1 MLRFIAGLGS
11 GVEAP
16 VGAALIAETWR
27 NRFRA
32 RAGGIMMSGYAF
44 GFFAAAAAY
53 ALLGDHGWRF
63 MLALAGLPALLVW
76 FIRRYVPEPPEISA
90 HLEAR
95 RERKRLGTMV
105 AHDRFAL
112 RRLIEAPLRRPM
124 LVCTAL
130 ATGALIAFWSVTT
143 WYPQIIRQITAAE
156 QLPSGIADHRVAM
169 AAMLFNAGGI
179 VGYASWGFV
188 ADAIGR
194 RKAFLLSFA
203 VSAVTV
209 AWTFPFD
216 RSYTEYLIALP
227 FLGFGLFG
235 ALSGTFIYAPEL
247 FPPSVRATA
256 LAVCNSVGRYVTA
269 LGPLTAGA
277 IATSWFDGN
286 LGLATASVTALG
298 LIAVVGLAFAR
309 ETRGEPMPADP
320 HDPTH
325 REERSHDRL
334 HRSIRHR
341 RRRLDRRPHRG
352 PAAAGPGVHGG
363 RLRAHRDR
371 TGRPGQRHRPAARHR
386 PLVHRAQH
394 PGPGRPEHVD
404 LLRAVPRPHRRPGVP
419 GEVHV
424 DLHLVGHV
432 LPGPAGRLR
441 VPSTTTTA
449 NTPAASINPTI
460 TRRCA
465 SSAAGRSP
473 PTWWCSPTV

>member
-1 MLRFIAGLGS
+1 MSIQRSTSARNSAHKSGFRAEITRTQWLVLAGTTLGWGLDGFAGSLYILVLGPAMGELLPNSGVQVSSATIGYYGGATVALFLIGWATGGILFGVLADRFGRTRVLSVGILTYAIFSALAAFADTWWQLGILRFIAGLGS

-53 ALLGDHGWRF
+53 ALLGEHGWRF

-95 RERKRLGTMV
+95 RERKRLGAM
-105 AHDRFAL
+105 ADHDRFAL

-124 LVCTAL
+124 LICTAL

-143 WYPQIIRQITAAE
+143 WYPQIIRQITAADE
-156 QLPSGIADHRVAM
+156 LPNGIADHRVAV

-194 RKAFLLSFA
+194 RRAFLLSFA
-203 VSAVTV
+203 VSAVAV
-209 AWTFPFD
+209 AWAFPFD
-216 RSYTEYLIALP
+216 RSYSEYLIALP

-309 ETRGEPMPADP
+309 ETRGEPMPSDP
-320 HDPTH
+320 
-325 REERSHDRL
+325 
-334 HRSIRHR
+334 SIQ
-341 RRRLDRRPHRG
+341 L
-352 PAAAGPGVHGG
+352 
-363 RLRAHRDR
+363 
-371 TGRPGQRHRPAARHR
+371 T
-386 PLVHRAQH
+386 
-394 PGPGRPEHVD
+394 EKS
-404 LLRAVPRPHRRPGVP
+404 
-419 GEVHV
+419 E
-424 DLHLVGHV
+424 
-432 LPGPAGRLR
+432 
-441 VPSTTTTA
+441 S
-449 NTPAASINPTI
+449 
-460 TRRCA
+460 
-465 SSAAGRSP
+465 
-473 PTWWCSPTV
+473 

>member
-1 MLRFIAGLGS
+1 MSTHTERHVTGGDTRWHHEISRTQWLVLAGTTLGWGLDGFAGSLYILVLGPAMGELLPNSGLQASPSTIGYYGGMTVALFLIGWATGGILFGVLADRFGRTRVLSVGILTYAIFSALAAFADTWWQLGLLRFIAGLGS

-63 MLALAGLPALLVW
+63 MLGLAGLPALLVW
-76 FIRRYVPEPPEISA
+76 FIRRYVPEPPEIAA

-95 RERKRLGTMV
+95 RERKRLGAMV
-105 AHDRFAL
+105 DQDRFAL
-112 RRLIEAPLRRPM
+112 RRLFEAPLRWPM

-143 WYPQIIRQITAAE
+143 WYPQIIRQLTAAE
-156 QLPSGIADHRVAM
+156 ELPNGIADHRVAM

-179 VGYASWGFV
+179 IGYASWGFL
-188 ADAIGR
+188 ADGIGR
-194 RKAFLLSFA
+194 RRAFLVSFA
-203 VSAVTV
+203 VSAVAV

-216 RSYTEYLIALP
+216 RSYADYLIALP

-309 ETRGEPMPADP
+309 ETRGEPMPS
-320 HDPTH
+320 DPT
-325 REERSHDRL
+325 
-334 HRSIRHR
+334 
-341 RRRLDRRPHRG
+341 
-352 PAAAGPGVHGG
+352 VH
-363 RLRAHRDR
+363 H
-371 TGRPGQRHRPAARHR
+371 T
-386 PLVHRAQH
+386 
-394 PGPGRPEHVD
+394 EKS
-404 LLRAVPRPHRRPGVP
+404 
-419 GEVHV
+419 E
-424 DLHLVGHV
+424 
-432 LPGPAGRLR
+432 
-441 VPSTTTTA
+441 S
-449 NTPAASINPTI
+449 
-460 TRRCA
+460 
-465 SSAAGRSP
+465 
-473 PTWWCSPTV
+473 

>member
-1 MLRFIAGLGS
+1 MSSDTAPPPGWRTEITRTQWLVLAGTTLGWGLDGFAGSLYILVLGPAMSELLPNSGVDVGAASIGYYGGLTVALFLIGWATGGILFGVLADKFGRTRVLSVGILTYAVFSALAAFADTWWQLGLLRFVAGLGS

-53 ALLGDHGWRF
+53 ALLSDHGWRF

-105 AHDRFAL
+105 DHDRFAL
-112 RRLIEAPLRRPM
+112 RRLVQAPLRRPM

-143 WYPQIIRQITAAE
+143 WYPQIIRQITAGE
-156 QLPSGIADHRVAM
+156 GLPQGIADHRVAV

-179 VGYASWGFV
+179 VGYASWGFL
-188 ADAIGR
+188 ADWIGR

-216 RSYTEYLIALP
+216 RGYAEYLVALP

-298 LIAVVGLAFAR
+298 LIAVVGLAYAR
-309 ETRGEPMPADP
+309 ETRGEPMPS
-320 HDPTH
+320 DPTI
-325 REERSHDRL
+325 L
-334 HRSIRHR
+334 HTEKS
-341 RRRLDRRPHRG
+341 
-352 PAAAGPGVHGG
+352 V
-363 RLRAHRDR
+363 
-371 TGRPGQRHRPAARHR
+371 
-386 PLVHRAQH
+386 
-394 PGPGRPEHVD
+394 
-404 LLRAVPRPHRRPGVP
+404 
-419 GEVHV
+419 
-424 DLHLVGHV
+424 
-432 LPGPAGRLR
+432 
-441 VPSTTTTA
+441 S
-449 NTPAASINPTI
+449 
-460 TRRCA
+460 
-465 SSAAGRSP
+465 
-473 PTWWCSPTV
+473 

>member
-1 MLRFIAGLGS
+1 
-11 GVEAP
+11 
-16 VGAALIAETWR
+16 
-27 NRFRA
+27 
-32 RAGGIMMSGYAF
+32 
-44 GFFAAAAAY
+44 
-53 ALLGDHGWRF
+53 

-143 WYPQIIRQITAAE
+143 WYPQLIRQITAAE
-156 QLPSGIADHRVAM
+156 ALPNGIADHRVAM

-179 VGYASWGFV
+179 VGYASWGFI

-203 VSAVTV
+203 VSAVAV
-209 AWTFPFD
+209 AWVFPFD

-269 LGPLTAGA
+269 LGPLTAGT
-277 IATSWFDGN
+277 IATSWVDGN

-309 ETRGEPMPADP
+309 ETRGEPMPSDP
-320 HDPTH
+320 A
-325 REERSHDRL
+325 
-334 HRSIRHR
+334 I
-341 RRRLDRRPHRG
+341 
-352 PAAAGPGVHGG
+352 
-363 RLRAHRDR
+363 
-371 TGRPGQRHRPAARHR
+371 
-386 PLVHRAQH
+386 
-394 PGPGRPEHVD
+394 
-404 LLRAVPRPHRRPGVP
+404 
-419 GEVHV
+419 
-424 DLHLVGHV
+424 HLTEK
-432 LPGPAGRLR
+432 
-441 VPSTTTTA
+441 SE
-449 NTPAASINPTI
+449 S
-460 TRRCA
+460 
-465 SSAAGRSP
+465 
-473 PTWWCSPTV
+473 

>member
-1 MLRFIAGLGS
+1 VATRMERPLTGGKPRWLNEISRTQWLVLAGTTLGWGLDGFAGSLYILVLGPAMGELLPNSGVQAGPATIGYYGGMTVALFLIGWATGGILFGVLADRFGRTRVLSVGILTYAIFSALAAFADTWWQLGLLRFIAGLGS

-44 GFFAAAAAY
+44 GFFAAASAY
-53 ALLGDHGWRF
+53 AALGDHGWRF

-95 RERKRLGTMV
+95 RERKRLGTTV

-112 RRLIEAPLRRPM
+112 RRLVEAPLRRPM

-143 WYPQIIRQITAAE
+143 WYPQLIRQITASE
-156 QLPSGIADHRVAM
+156 HLPNGIADHRVAV
-169 AAMLFNAGGI
+169 AAMLFNAGGVI
-179 VGYASWGFV
+179 GYASWGFV
-188 ADAIGR
+188 ADGIGR

-216 RSYTEYLIALP
+216 RSYTDYLIALP

-298 LIAVVGLAFAR
+298 LIAAVGLAFAH
-309 ETRGEPMPADP
+309 ETRGEPMPSDP
-320 HDPTH
+320 P
-325 REERSHDRL
+325 
-334 HRSIRHR
+334 
-341 RRRLDRRPHRG
+341 
-352 PAAAGPGVHGG
+352 VH
-363 RLRAHRDR
+363 L
-371 TGRPGQRHRPAARHR
+371 TGKSG
-386 PLVHRAQH
+386 
-394 PGPGRPEHVD
+394 
-404 LLRAVPRPHRRPGVP
+404 
-419 GEVHV
+419 
-424 DLHLVGHV
+424 
-432 LPGPAGRLR
+432 
-441 VPSTTTTA
+441 S
-449 NTPAASINPTI
+449 
-460 TRRCA
+460 
-465 SSAAGRSP
+465 
-473 PTWWCSPTV
+473 

>member
-1 MLRFIAGLGS
+1 MSTHTDRNLSGGETRWHNEISRTQWLVLAGTTLGWGLDGFAGSLYILVLGPAMGELLPNSGLQVGAATIGYYGGMTVALFLIGWATGGILFGVLADKFGRTRVLSVGILTYAIFSALAAFADTWWQLGILRFIAGLGS

-76 FIRRYVPEPPEISA
+76 FIRRYVPEPPEISE

-105 AHDRFAL
+105 DHDRFAL

-143 WYPQIIRQITAAE
+143 WYPQIIRQITASD
-156 QLPSGIADHRVAM
+156 QLPAAVADHRVAI
-169 AAMLFNAGGI
+169 AAMIFNAGGI
-179 VGYASWGFV
+179 VGYASWGFI

-194 RKAFLLSFA
+194 RKAFLLSFGI
-203 VSAVTV
+203 SAVAV
-209 AWTFPFD
+209 AWAFPFD

-256 LAVCNSVGRYVTA
+256 LALCNSVGRYITA

-277 IATSWFDGN
+277 IAASWFDGN

-298 LIAVVGLAFAR
+298 LIAVVGLAFAH

-320 HDPTH
+320 AIPT
-325 REERSHDRL
+325 
-334 HRSIRHR
+334 
-341 RRRLDRRPHRG
+341 
-352 PAAAGPGVHGG
+352 
-363 RLRAHRDR
+363 AHL
-371 TGRPGQRHRPAARHR
+371 T
-386 PLVHRAQH
+386 
-394 PGPGRPEHVD
+394 EKS
-404 LLRAVPRPHRRPGVP
+404 
-419 GEVHV
+419 E
-424 DLHLVGHV
+424 
-432 LPGPAGRLR
+432 
-441 VPSTTTTA
+441 S
-449 NTPAASINPTI
+449 
-460 TRRCA
+460 
-465 SSAAGRSP
+465 
-473 PTWWCSPTV
+473 